1 MHQTRSISVGEWW
14 VAEFC
19 NVNDVSFLRG
29 EEEEVLARLCC
40 CCRASWVFLNVLVSL
55 RRGMVVVLCVVILH
69 NISSLVNIGVVS
81 FVVGGFLSIVLEV
94 VGVVYFVGEV
104 VA

>member
-29 EEEEVLARLCC
+29 EEEVLARLCC
-40 CCRASWVFLNVLVSL
+40 CCRASRVLLNVLVSL

-69 NISSLVNIGVVS
+69 NISSLVYIGVVS